1 MAVSLLAG
9 GAIMG
14 TTDDER
20 ARSEHPIE
28 LGDFLAR
35 ANRPWNPIQV
45 AGRHFNALVRDDADV
60 PALADF
66 DDLYDVADLAVHWIE
81 HHPCPDKQLEKRLRA
96 QMMGYRAVADT
107 VRCTITDE
115 DGDLMVARLSHL
127 RKVIDLHGDAI
138 DESTQLEEGSADKD
152 EGVTRILPLRRR
164 VPRQL
169 AGWSGSCLMEGEP
182 DTERRECQVIDI
194 SMLGLGL
201 LFQHPSPST
210 LVGGR
215 ISVEV
220 SAVDDRVNIRLEGIV
235 RYATVTSGGGVRVGV
250 EFDNEDPTESFTI
263 TTDSTGIRR

>member
-1 MAVSLLAG
+1 
-9 GAIMG
+9 MG
-14 TTDDER
+14 ITDEQRVPDEQ
-20 ARSEHPIE
+20 PFD

-81 HHPCPDKQLEKRLRA
+81 HHPCPDKQLERRLRA

-107 VRCTITDE
+107 VRCTITVE
-115 DGDLMVARLSHL
+115 DGDLMVTRLSHL
-127 RKVIDLHGDAI
+127 RSVIDLHAEAI
-138 DESTQLEEGSADKD
+138 EGSALLETEELEASSDGD
-152 EGVTRILPLRRR
+152 NRILPLRRR

-169 AGWSGSCLMEGEP
+169 AGWSGTCAMDNEP
-182 DTERRECQVIDI
+182 ETERHECRVVDI

-201 LFQHPSPST
+201 VFQHRSPSN

-235 RYATVTSGGGVRVGV
+235 RHATVTSGGAVRVGV
-250 EFDNEDPTESFTI
+250 EFDDDEESESYSI
-263 TTDSTGIRR
+263 TTEGTSTPR

>member
-1 MAVSLLAG
+1 
-9 GAIMG
+9 MG
-14 TTDDER
+14 TTDDE
-20 ARSEHPIE
+20 AVHDEQPAE

-45 AGRHFNALVRDDADV
+45 AGRHFNAIVRDDADA

-107 VRCTITDE
+107 VRCTITEE
-115 DGDLMVARLSHL
+115 DGDLMVARLNHL
-127 RKVIDLHGDAI
+127 RKVIDSHTEAI
-138 DESTQLEEGSADKD
+138 DESTQPEPENVAQRGRPDTS
-152 EGVTRILPLRRR
+152 IIPLRRR

-169 AGWSGSCLMEGEP
+169 AGWSGTCVMEGEP
-182 DTERRECQVIDI
+182 DAERRDCRVIDI

-201 LFQHPSPST
+201 ILQHPSPSS

-215 ISVEV
+215 VSVEV

-235 RYATVTSGGGVRVGV
+235 RHATVTPGGAVRVGV
-250 EFDNEDPTESFTI
+250 EFDNESENEPFSI
-263 TTDSTGIRR
+263 TTDTTGTRR

>member
-1 MAVSLLAG
+1 
-9 GAIMG
+9 MG
-14 TTDDER
+14 IPDEER
-20 ARSEHPIE
+20 VPGEQPFEI
-28 LGDFLAR
+28 GDFLAR

-107 VRCTITDE
+107 VRCTITEE

-127 RKVIDLHGDAI
+127 RRVIDLHAEAI
-138 DESTQLEEGSADKD
+138 DGSTPLETEELEGSSDG
-152 EGVTRILPLRRR
+152 ENRILPLRRR

-169 AGWSGSCLMEGEP
+169 AGWTGTCAMDGKP
-182 DTERRECQVIDI
+182 DAERHQCRVVDI

-201 LFQHPSPST
+201 VFQHPSPSS
-210 LVGGR
+210 LVGCR

-235 RYATVTSGGGVRVGV
+235 RHATVTSGGAVRVGV
-250 EFDNEDPTESFTI
+250 EFDDEESQSYSI
-263 TTDSTGIRR
+263 TTEGTTTPR

>member
-1 MAVSLLAG
+1 
-9 GAIMG
+9 MG
-14 TTDDER
+14 IADE
-20 ARSEHPIE
+20 EWVPDEQPIE
-28 LGDFLAR
+28 LGDFLDR

-107 VRCTITDE
+107 VRCTITE
-115 DGDLMVARLSHL
+115 ENGDLMVARLSHL
-127 RKVIDLHGDAI
+127 RRVIDLHAEAI
-138 DESTQLEEGSADKD
+138 DGSAQETEEPEGSSDG
-152 EGVTRILPLRRR
+152 EIRILPVRRR

-169 AGWSGSCLMEGEP
+169 AGWSGTCVMDNEP
-182 DTERRECQVIDI
+182 ETERRECRIVDI

-201 LFQHPSPST
+201 VFQHPAPSN
-210 LVGGR
+210 LIDGR
-215 ISVEV
+215 ISVQV

-235 RYATVTSGGGVRVGV
+235 RHATVTSGGVVRVGV
-250 EFDNEDPTESFTI
+250 EFDDDESESYSITTES
-263 TTDSTGIRR
+263 TTTPR

>member
-1 MAVSLLAG
+1 
-9 GAIMG
+9 MG
-14 TTDDER
+14 MTDEER
-20 ARSEHPIE
+20 LRNEQPAE

-107 VRCTITDE
+107 VRCTITE
-115 DGDLMVARLSHL
+115 DGGDLMVARLSHL
-127 RKVIDLHGDAI
+127 RNVIDQHADAI
-138 DESTQLEEGSADKD
+138 DESTQPEGQGFAENTPTETS
-152 EGVTRILPLRRR
+152 ILPLRRR

-169 AGWSGSCLMEGEP
+169 AGWSGTCLMDGEA
-182 DTERRECQVIDI
+182 DTERRECRVVDI
-194 SMLGLGL
+194 SILGLGL
-201 LFQHPSPST
+201 EFEHPSPSA
-210 LVGGR
+210 LIGGR

-235 RYATVTSGGGVRVGV
+235 KYATVTSGSAVRVGV
-250 EFDNEDPTESFTI
+250 EFDDAEAESYTI
-263 TTDSTGIRR
+263 TTDSAETRP

>member
-1 MAVSLLAG
+1 
-9 GAIMG
+9 MG
-14 TTDDER
+14 ITDDER
-20 ARSEHPIE
+20 VREEPPVD
-28 LGDFLAR
+28 LGDFLDR

-81 HHPCPDKQLEKRLRA
+81 HHPCPDKRLEKRLRA

-107 VRCTITDE
+107 VRCTITEE

-127 RKVIDLHGDAI
+127 RQLIDSHAEAI
-138 DESTQLEEGSADKD
+138 DESTQAEAEGCADHAGKAT
-152 EGVTRILPLRRR
+152 GITPLRRR

-182 DTERRECQVIDI
+182 DAERRECRVVDI

-201 LFQHPSPST
+201 VLQHHLPSN
-210 LVGGR
+210 LVGNR
-215 ISVEV
+215 VSVEV

-235 RYATVTSGGGVRVGV
+235 RHAAATSGGAVRVGV
-250 EFDNEDPTESFTI
+250 EFDDGAETESYSI
-263 TTDSTGIRR
+263 TTDSTASPC

>member
-1 MAVSLLAG
+1 
-9 GAIMG
+9 MG
-14 TTDDER
+14 MTDEER
-20 ARSEHPIE
+20 VRNEQPVE

-60 PALADF
+60 PALVDF

-107 VRCTITDE
+107 VRCTITE
-115 DGDLMVARLSHL
+115 EGGDLMAARLSHL
-127 RKVIDLHGDAI
+127 RQVIDQHAEAI
-138 DESTQLEEGSADKD
+138 DGSTQLEEESSAENSD
-152 EGVTRILPLRRR
+152 EESSIHLLRRR

-169 AGWSGSCLMEGEP
+169 AGWSGTCLMDGEP
-182 DTERRECQVIDI
+182 DTERRECRVVDI

-201 LFQHPSPST
+201 VFQHPSPST

-215 ISVEV
+215 VSVEV
-220 SAVDDRVNIRLEGIV
+220 SAVDDRVNIRLEGLV
-235 RYATVTSGGGVRVGV
+235 KYATVSSGGAVRVGV
-250 EFDNEDPTESFTI
+250 EFDGEETESYTI
-263 TTDSTGIRR
+263 TTESTKTRR

>member
-1 MAVSLLAG
+1 MR
-9 GAIMG
+9 I
-14 TTDDER
+14 TDEVR
-20 ARSEHPIE
+20 VPEEQPFE

-45 AGRHFNALVRDDADV
+45 AGRHFNALVRDDADA

-81 HHPCPDKQLEKRLRA
+81 HHPCPDKQLEQRLRA

-107 VRCTITDE
+107 VRCTITAE

-127 RKVIDLHGDAI
+127 RRVIDLHADAI
-138 DESTQLEEGSADKD
+138 EGSSRLEKQELEDD
-152 EGVTRILPLRRR
+152 SDGEHRILPLRRR

-169 AGWSGSCLMEGEP
+169 AGWTGTCAMDSDPE
-182 DTERRECQVIDI
+182 TERHQCRVVDI

-201 LFQHPSPST
+201 VFRHPSPSS

-215 ISVEV
+215 ISIEV
-220 SAVDDRVNIRLEGIV
+220 SAVDDRVNIRLEGVV
-235 RYATVTSGGGVRVGV
+235 RNSTVTSGGAVRVGV
-250 EFDNEDPTESFTI
+250 EFDDDEESESYSI
-263 TTDSTGIRR
+263 TTEGNTTPR

>member
-1 MAVSLLAG
+1 
-9 GAIMG
+9 MG
-14 TTDDER
+14 TTDDDPGR
-20 ARSEHPIE
+20 NAHPVE
-28 LGDFLAR
+28 LGEFLAR

-45 AGRHFNALVRDDADV
+45 AGRHFNALVRDDANV

-107 VRCTITDE
+107 VRCTITE
-115 DGDLMVARLSHL
+115 EGGDLMVARLSHL
-127 RKVIDLHGDAI
+127 RKVIELHGQAI
-138 DESTQLEEGSADKD
+138 DESTQLETQVFTDKV
-152 EGVTRILPLRRR
+152 EVETSIVPLRRR

-169 AGWSGSCLMEGEP
+169 AGWSGTCLMDGEAET
-182 DTERRECQVIDI
+182 DRRECHVVDI

-201 LFQHPSPST
+201 VVQHPSPSG

-220 SAVDDRVNIRLEGIV
+220 SAVDDRVNIRLEGVV
-235 RYATVTSGGGVRVGV
+235 RYATVTSGGAARVGV
-250 EFDNEDPTESFTI
+250 EFDDDEETESVSVSI
-263 TTDSTGIRR
+263 KTDSTTTRL

>member
-1 MAVSLLAG
+1 M
-9 GAIMG
+9 
-14 TTDDER
+14 DEER
-20 ARSEHPIE
+20 VRGEQPVE

-107 VRCTITDE
+107 VRCTLTEE
-115 DGDLMVARLSHL
+115 DGDLMVERLSHL
-127 RKVIDLHGDAI
+127 RKVIDGHTVAI
-138 DESTQLEEGSADKD
+138 DESTQIEGDGAADKS
-152 EGVTRILPLRRR
+152 EGVSTILPLRRR

-169 AGWSGSCLMEGEP
+169 AGWSGTCLMDGEP
-182 DTERRECQVIDI
+182 DTVRRECRVMDI

-201 LFQHPSPST
+201 VFEHPSPST
-210 LVGGR
+210 LAGGR

-235 RYATVTSGGGVRVGV
+235 RYATVTPGGAVRVGV
-250 EFDNEDPTESFTI
+250 EFDDDEEKESFAI
-263 TTDSTGIRR
+263 LTDSTRTSH

>member
-1 MAVSLLAG
+1 
-9 GAIMG
+9 MG
-14 TTDDER
+14 ISNEER
-20 ARSEHPIE
+20 LRNRQPAE
-28 LGDFLAR
+28 LGDFLDR

-107 VRCTITDE
+107 VRCTITEE
-115 DGDLMVARLSHL
+115 DGDLMAARLSHL
-127 RKVIDLHGDAI
+127 RKVIDSHTEAI
-138 DESTQLEEGSADKD
+138 DDSQPEEDRTADNV
-152 EGVTRILPLRRR
+152 EAEISILPIRRR

-169 AGWSGSCLMEGEP
+169 AGWSGMCLMEGEP
-182 DTERRECQVIDI
+182 DSERRECRVVDI
-194 SMLGLGL
+194 SILGLGL
-201 LFQHPSPST
+201 VFEHPAPST

-220 SAVDDRVNIRLEGIV
+220 SAVDDRVNIRLEGV
-235 RYATVTSGGGVRVGV
+235 VKYATVTSGGAVRVGV
-250 EFDNEDPTESFTI
+250 EFDDDADSESYTI
-263 TTDSTGIRR
+263 TTDSTTTHR

>member
-1 MAVSLLAG
+1 
-9 GAIMG
+9 MG
-14 TTDDER
+14 ITDDEPVR
-20 ARSEHPIE
+20 REQPVG
-28 LGDFLAR
+28 LGDFLDR

-45 AGRHFNALVRDDADV
+45 AGRHFNALVRDDANV

-81 HHPCPDKQLEKRLRA
+81 HHPCPDKHLERRLRA

-127 RKVIDLHGDAI
+127 RKVIEIHADAI
-138 DESTQLEEGSADKD
+138 DESTQLEVEAFTD
-152 EGVTRILPLRRR
+152 GVGKQTSIIPLRRR

-169 AGWSGSCLMEGEP
+169 AGWSGTCVMEG
-182 DTERRECQVIDI
+182 DDDDERRDCRVVDI

-201 LFQHPSPST
+201 ILEHPSPSE

-215 ISVEV
+215 VSVEV

-235 RYATVTSGGGVRVGV
+235 RHAAVTSGGTVRVGV
-250 EFDNEDPTESFTI
+250 EFDDEAESESYSI
-263 TTDSTGIRR
+263 TTEITKTPR

>member
-1 MAVSLLAG
+1 
-9 GAIMG
+9 MG

-20 ARSEHPIE
+20 MRPPVE

-45 AGRHFNALVRDDADV
+45 AGRHFNALVRDDANV

-107 VRCTITDE
+107 VRCTITEE

-127 RKVIDLHGDAI
+127 RKVIDFHAEAI
-138 DESTQLEEGSADKD
+138 DESAQVEADGFTDQGGTETQ
-152 EGVTRILPLRRR
+152 IIPLRRR

-169 AGWSGSCLMEGEP
+169 AGWSGTCVMDGEP
-182 DTERRECQVIDI
+182 DSERRECRVVDI

-201 LFQHPSPST
+201 ILQHPSPST

-215 ISVEV
+215 VSVEV

-235 RYATVTSGGGVRVGV
+235 RHAAATSGGAVRVGV
-250 EFDNEDPTESFTI
+250 EFDDDADTEAFSI
-263 TTDSTGIRR
+263 TTETTKTPR

>member
-1 MAVSLLAG
+1 
-9 GAIMG
+9 MG
-14 TTDDER
+14 TTDEER
-20 ARSEHPIE
+20 VRNGQPVE

-45 AGRHFNALVRDDADV
+45 AGRHFNALVRGDADV

-107 VRCTITDE
+107 VRCTITE
-115 DGDLMVARLSHL
+115 DGGDLMVARLSHL
-127 RKVIDLHGDAI
+127 RKIIDLHAEAI
-138 DESTQLEEGSADKD
+138 DESTQLESEAVADASD
-152 EGVTRILPLRRR
+152 AVSSILPLRRR

-169 AGWSGSCLMEGEP
+169 AGWSGTCQMDGEP
-182 DTERRECQVIDI
+182 DSERCECSVVDI

-201 LFQHPSPST
+201 VFQHPSPST

-220 SAVDDRVNIRLEGIV
+220 SAVEDRVNIRLEGIV
-235 RYATVTSGGGVRVGV
+235 KYASVTSGGGVRVGV
-250 EFDNEDPTESFTI
+250 EFDDDADTESYTI
-263 TTDSTGIRR
+263 TTDSSGTRRN

>member
-1 MAVSLLAG
+1 
-9 GAIMG
+9 MG
-14 TTDDER
+14 ITDDEPVR
-20 ARSEHPIE
+20 NAHPVE

-45 AGRHFNALVRDDADV
+45 AGRHFNALVRDDGDV
-60 PALADF
+60 PALVDF

-107 VRCTITDE
+107 VRCTITEE

-127 RKVIDLHGDAI
+127 RKVIELHGQAI
-138 DESTQLEEGSADKD
+138 DESTQLETQVFADNV
-152 EGVTRILPLRRR
+152 EVETTILPLRRR

-169 AGWSGSCLMEGEP
+169 AGWSGTCLMDGEP
-182 DTERRECQVIDI
+182 ETDRRECRVVDI

-201 LFQHPSPST
+201 VFRHPSPSG

-215 ISVEV
+215 VSVEV
-220 SAVDDRVNIRLEGIV
+220 SAVDDRVIIRLEGVV
-235 RYATVTSGGGVRVGV
+235 RYATVTSGGAVRVGV
-250 EFDNEDPTESFTI
+250 EFDDDAETESFI
-263 TTDSTGIRR
+263 IKTDSTTTRR